1 VPSGVKTALILISLI
16 DQGDWKEVRPKGIE
30 KAEGFET

>member
-1 VPSGVKTALILISLI
+1 MILISLI
-16 DQGDWKEVRPKGIE
+16 EPGDRKEIRPKGIE